1 MPLTWDATK
10 VKYFEENK
18 DDLWYTY
25 NAGTGEEY
33 SDVNAETKAL
43 IFGAMAVGIGS
54 IKISN
59 AGDYYARWKILE
71 EYDNHYVY
79 SVFNENN
86 EREIK
91 LLTPDM
97 LKKHINLSMNVSDE
111 KKTSWITRIVK
122 YLNNNRETKLT
133 VQEVTKFYN
142 KMVQEFE
149 DSF

>member
-1 MPLTWDATK
+1 MPLTWDASK

-25 NAGTGEEY
+25 NAGTAEEY
-33 SDVNAETKAL
+33 TDVNAETKAL

-71 EYDNHYVY
+71 KYDYHYVY
-79 SVFNENN
+79 SVFDENN
-86 EREIK
+86 EKHIQ
-91 LLTPDM
+91 LLTPEM
-97 LKKHINLSMNVSDE
+97 LKKHINLCMNVSDE
-111 KKTSWITRIVK
+111 KKTSWIERIVK
-122 YLNNNRETKLT
+122 YLNRDRDTNLT
-133 VQEVTKFYN
+133 VKEVTKYYN
-142 KMVQEFE
+142 EMVQEFE